1 MKMLLKKMEFPKVKS
16 QLSIKTN
23 KELFILLKDC
33 EIKSKNAELRFIQN
47 DINTKKIFHLGFS

>member
-1 MKMLLKKMEFPKVKS
+1 MLLKKMEFPKVKS

-47 DINTKKIFHLGFS
+47 DINTKKNFHLGFS